1 MFDLGKTDHQYYFDA
16 SEKEGF
22 ATWKDFKKFRGND
35 LKPWD
40 EVMLVRYDYEEW
52 GLELHFVGQRKGYT
66 WTAVIEK
73 VEEKNIPDINEFLK
87 NAWAYLQDLWK
98 EISLDNDIN
107 YSVENHVQK

>member
-40 EVMLVRYDYEEW
+40 EVMLVRYDY
-52 GLELHFVGQRKGYT
+52 
-66 WTAVIEK
+66 
-73 VEEKNIPDINEFLK
+73 
-87 NAWAYLQDLWK
+87 
-98 EISLDNDIN
+98 
-107 YSVENHVQK
+107 